1 MGILDKVFGK
11 KGEEEGRENLD
22 ELLSGASQEVGDA
35 VNPPAKMYIKK
46 ISIRNDGDVDLIMK
60 ELNGGNIM
68 IIDITPLA
76 NQPNR
81 LKTMVEKIKMAVM
94 KTNGDLAALT
104 DKLIISTPAG
114 IKIVKS
120 KKPVE

>member
-22 ELLSGASQEVGDA
+22 ELLSGATQDVGDA

-46 ISIRNDGDVDLIMK
+46 ISIRNDGDADLIMK
-60 ELNGGNIM
+60 ELSGGNIM

-76 NQPNR
+76 NQPNK
-81 LKTMVEKIKMAVM
+81 LKSMVEKVKMVAS
-94 KTNGDLAALT
+94 KTNGDLAALS
-104 DKLIISTPAG
+104 DKMIIATPAG

-120 KKPVE
+120 KKAAE

>member
-1 MGILDKVFGK
+1 MGIMDKVFGK
-11 KGEEEGRENLD
+11 KEEGEGKENLD
-22 ELLSGASQEVGDA
+22 ELLSGATQDVGDA

-46 ISIRNDGDVDLIMK
+46 KELRNDGDVELIAK
-60 ELNGGNIM
+60 ELQQGNIM

-81 LKTMVEKIKMAVM
+81 LKVMIEKIKQIIG
-94 KTNGDLAALT
+94 KLNGDLAALT
-104 DKLIISTPAG
+104 DKVIIATPTA

-120 KKPVE
+120 KKAE

>member
-11 KGEEEGRENLD
+11 KGEEEGKENLD
-22 ELLSGASQEVGDA
+22 ELLSGASQDVGDA

-60 ELNGGNIM
+60 ELTGGNIM

-76 NQPNR
+76 NQPNK
-81 LKTMVEKIKMAVM
+81 LKSMVEKIKMVAM
-94 KTNGDLAALT
+94 KTNGDLAALS
-104 DKLIISTPAG
+104 DKMIISTPAG

-120 KKPVE
+120 KKAAE